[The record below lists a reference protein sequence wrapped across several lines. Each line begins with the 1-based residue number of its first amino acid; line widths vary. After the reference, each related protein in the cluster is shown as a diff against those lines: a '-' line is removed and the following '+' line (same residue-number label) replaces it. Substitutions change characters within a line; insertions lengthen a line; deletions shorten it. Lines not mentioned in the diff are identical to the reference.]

1 MKEQFITRNSI
12 PTRSYL
18 EFPFAPGIVTLCAAS
33 GEDLVRILGTRSVA
47 TVKTTMKDFSF
58 AVYLPVET
66 WMTLEKV
73 SSSIEVCNPG
83 TVSAVFPKRWM
94 ICRVG
99 AQGLRGIT
107 TSNWHEVQNHLDS
120 AECNGEFLLAMP
132 VPGSR
137 SVIA

>member
-1 MKEQFITRNSI
+1 MKDQVITRKSI

-47 TVKTTMKDFSF
+47 TVKTTIRDFSV

-73 SSSIEVCNPG
+73 SSSIEVCDPG
-83 TVSAVFPKRWM
+83 SVSRIFPKRWM

-99 AQGLRGIT
+99 AQGIRGIT
-107 TSNWHEVQNHLDS
+107 TSTWHEVQDHLDS
-120 AECNGEFLLAMP
+120 AESNGEFLLAMP